1 MKLNKII
8 PKLGATFKN
17 QEHIILRDF
26 LALERTK
33 LANERTLL
41 SYIRASLYLLLGGIA
56 LLKLE
61 GFEQIKFL
69 GYTSL
74 SLTVILLIVG
84 IFRYNKLNIKLK
96 DYYGD
101 MELQMNLKQKEET
114 ENPE

>member
-1 MKLNKII
+1 MKINQIL
-8 PKLGATFKN
+8 PTLGTTFKN

-61 GFEQIKFL
+61 DFQQIKFL
-69 GYTSL
+69 GYA
-74 SLTVILLIVG
+74 SLTLTVVLLIVG
-84 IFRYNKLNIKLK
+84 VYRYNKLSNKLK

-101 MELQMNLKQKEET
+101 IEVQTKLKEE
-114 ENPE
+114 EEIEKK

>member
-1 MKLNKII
+1 MKINKLI
-8 PKLGATFKN
+8 PNLGTEFKN
-17 QEHIILRDF
+17 REHIILRDF

-61 GFEQIKFL
+61 DFQQIKFL

-74 SLTVILLIVG
+74 TLTVVLLIVG
-84 IFRYNKLNIKLK
+84 IYRYNKLNVKLLDFYDDIEQQSINEGSK
-96 DYYGD
+96 
-101 MELQMNLKQKEET
+101 
-114 ENPE
+114 

>member
-1 MKLNKII
+1 MKIKQIL
-8 PKLGATFKN
+8 PTLGTTFKN

-61 GFEQIKFL
+61 DFQQIKFL

-84 IFRYNKLNIKLK
+84 VYRYNKLSHKLK

-101 MELQMNLKQKEET
+101 IEVQAKLKEQENLNT
-114 ENPE
+114 